1 MRLTLNPA
9 PATGPHTTVLVVD
22 DEPVLRSLLTRVLA
36 GAGYAV
42 LEAEHGEHALVQAR
56 RSKTPLSLVITDIN
70 MPVMD
75 GIELARALR
84 PHHPRT
90 PILFITGRGSES
102 DSSTRVE
109 AWGELLRKPFKPDTL
124 LERVAMILTRAAEG
138 RRTSA

>member
-1 MRLTLNPA
+1 MMPA
-9 PATGPHTTVLVVD
+9 LKLATRPQTTVLVVD

-36 GAGYAV
+36 GAGYSV
-42 LEAEHGEHALVQAR
+42 LEAEHGEHAMVQAR
-56 RSKTPLSLVITDIN
+56 RCNTPLGLVITDIN

-75 GIELARALR
+75 GLELARALR
-84 PHHPRT
+84 PVHPRT

-102 DSSTRVE
+102 DSSARVD
-109 AWGELLRKPFKPDTL
+109 AWGELLRKPFNPEML